1 MDRVNKPPTVA
12 REPQVSAA
20 TILLL
25 AAACGLLAA
34 NIYYAQ
40 PLIKPIAESLGLAP
54 QASGLI
60 VTMTQIGYGLGLFFV
75 VPLADLVE
83 NRRLVLVCVALCA
96 GALAAAAL
104 ATSWPAFLACAGA
117 IGLGSVAVQIL
128 IPLSAHLA
136 PDATRGRVVGAV
148 ASGLMIG
155 VMGARPVGS
164 FIASVASWRT
174 VFAASAVVMVVL
186 GLVLSRKLPVRAP
199 HIRMSYGALIVS
211 MARLAAAT
219 PILRLRAFYQSCLFG
234 AFSLFWTTTPL
245 LLAGPD
251 YRMTQRGIAL
261 FALAGVSGAI
271 AAPIAGRLADRG
283 FARPATGARDRPRRG
298 GLPRDNVGPAG
309 LAACAR
315 RARRRGDRRRLRRPR
330 QFCARA
336 SLDFL
341 ARARRSRPVERRL
354 SRDLLRR
361 RRFGLGGRR
370 MGLREGRLAARKPH
384 WSCAPADRARTL
396 RLSRDVST
404 RLRRLILARL
414 ILAIPAP
421 HERAQSPRRDG
432 GQCESLCLTKC

>member
-75 VPLADLVE
+75 VPLADLAE
-83 NRRLVLVCVALCA
+83 NRRLVLVCVGLCA

-199 HIRMSYGALIVS
+199 QVRMSYGALIVS

-245 LLAGPD
+245 LLAAPD

-283 FARPATGARDRPRRG
+283 FARPATGAAIALVAAAFLATMTVTQGTPLALAVLVAAAIGVDFG
-298 GLPRDNVGPAG
+298 VQGNFVLGLRSIFS
-309 LAACAR
+309 LAP
-315 RARRRGDRRRLRRPR
+315 D
-330 QFCARA
+330 
-336 SLDFL
+336 
-341 ARARRSRPVERRL
+341 ARARLNGVYLATFFAAGAAGSAAGAWAYAKGGWPRASGLGRALPLISLTRVLFRL
-354 SRDLLRR
+354 MVRR
-361 RRFGLGGRR
+361 R
-370 MGLREGRLAARKPH
+370 
-384 WSCAPADRARTL
+384 
-396 RLSRDVST
+396 
-404 RLRRLILARL
+404 
-414 ILAIPAP
+414 
-421 HERAQSPRRDG
+421 
-432 GQCESLCLTKC
+432 